1 MLYRPVC
8 IGQRRGRLVTI
19 MIWLVQVKMSRQ
31 ERMLPKESKN
41 DEEERSKISEEVATP
56 EAEKEK
62 DHEEKSSSRERRG
75 LGSRKDS
82 VHPTFLMV
90 NKCDHN
96 ELRRKFRNYEI

>member
-1 MLYRPVC
+1 MWSNFSSFFPRVP
-8 IGQRRGRLVTI
+8 RRGTRENMRYAI
-19 MIWLVQVKMSRQ
+19 DRQ

-41 DEEERSKISEEVATP
+41 VEEERSKNSEEVATP
-56 EAEKEK
+56 EFEKEK
-62 DHEEKSSSRERRG
+62 VCEEESSSQQRRG
-75 LGSRKDS
+75 LAPRKDS

>member
-1 MLYRPVC
+1 MGDAKVDSSL
-8 IGQRRGRLVTI
+8 ISK
-19 MIWLVQVKMSRQ
+19 MIYLNHPLPLARQ
-31 ERMLPKESKN
+31 ERMLPKESKS
-41 DEEERSKISEEVATP
+41 EVEERSKNSEEVATP

-62 DHEEKSSSRERRG
+62 VCEEESLSRERRG

>member
-1 MLYRPVC
+1 
-8 IGQRRGRLVTI
+8 
-19 MIWLVQVKMSRQ
+19 
-31 ERMLPKESKN
+31 MLPKESKS
-41 DEEERSKISEEVATP
+41 EVEERSKNSEEVATP

-62 DHEEKSSSRERRG
+62 VCEEESSSRERGG